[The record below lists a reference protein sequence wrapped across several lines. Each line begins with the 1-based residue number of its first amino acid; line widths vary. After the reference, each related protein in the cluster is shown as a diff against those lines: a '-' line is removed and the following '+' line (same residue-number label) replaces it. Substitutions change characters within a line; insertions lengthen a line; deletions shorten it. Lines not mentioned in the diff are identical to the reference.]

1 MRRLAFRGRFG
12 ARVSGRKIAFSWE
25 TETHERLGSNAMLLR
40 GKTEYLE
47 GATALV
53 KKGKSML
60 TKKQLNAWNTA
71 DERALQHAT
80 LGSPIFDLHFI
91 REWRAAKW
99 RTRSANRDQ
108 VHNARR
114 A

>member
-1 MRRLAFRGRFG
+1 
-12 ARVSGRKIAFSWE
+12 
-25 TETHERLGSNAMLLR
+25 MLLR

-80 LGSPIFDLHFI
+80 PGSPRF
-91 REWRAAKW
+91 
-99 RTRSANRDQ
+99 
-108 VHNARR
+108 
-114 A
+114 